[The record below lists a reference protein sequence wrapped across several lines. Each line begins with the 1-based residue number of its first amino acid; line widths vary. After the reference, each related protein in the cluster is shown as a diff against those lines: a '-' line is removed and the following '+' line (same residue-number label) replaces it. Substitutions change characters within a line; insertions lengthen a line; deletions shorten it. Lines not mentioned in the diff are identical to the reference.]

1 MFRTDVIVNNLPY
14 LLQGLKTTIIMSAVG
29 MVMSLI
35 FGTALCMAR
44 RSDSP
49 LLSVPAR
56 GYIDVIRSAPLL
68 LIIFWFIFF
77 LPRVTG
83 LSVSPFNAGLIALI
97 AYFSTHVAEIM
108 RAGIQAVPRGQTEA
122 GLGAGLSYFQV
133 FRYILMPQAVK
144 HMIPALVSRFVAL
157 VKGTSLV
164 YIIGVVEFFRA
175 ATIVNN
181 REYASIEIY
190 SFVAIVYLV
199 ICFSLSRFG
208 EWCRRRLGA
217 QELRGVEASLGW

>member
-1 MFRTDVIVNNLPY
+1 MRTDVILDNLPY
-14 LLQGLKTTIIMSAVG
+14 MLQGLRMTLLMAAVG

-35 FGTALCMAR
+35 FGTVLCIAR
-44 RSDSP
+44 RSDSK
-49 LLSVPAR
+49 LLSLPAR
-56 GYIDVIRSAPLL
+56 AYIDVIRSAPLL

-83 LSVSPFNAGLIALI
+83 VAVDPFTAGQVALI

-122 GLGAGLSYFQV
+122 GLGAGLSQLQV
-133 FRYILMPQAVK
+133 YRYILIPQAVK
-144 HMIPALVSRFVAL
+144 NMIPALVSRFVAL
-157 VKGTSLV
+157 LKGTSLV
-164 YIIGVVEFFRA
+164 YIIGVIEFFRA

-181 REYASIEIY
+181 REYASIEIFT
-190 SFVAIVYLV
+190 FVALVYFV
-199 ICFSLSRFG
+199 MCYSLSRFG